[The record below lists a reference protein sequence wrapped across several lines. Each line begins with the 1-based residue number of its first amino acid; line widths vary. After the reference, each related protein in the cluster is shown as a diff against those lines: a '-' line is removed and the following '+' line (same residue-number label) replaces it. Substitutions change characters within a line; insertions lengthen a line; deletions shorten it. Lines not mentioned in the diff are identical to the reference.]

1 MAIEF
6 KLPDLGENITGG
18 DIVSV
23 LVAVG
28 DTISR
33 DQPVVEI
40 ETDKAVVEVPSS
52 VAGKVAKIHVNEGD
66 TVKVGQVIVTVDG
79 DAAAAPEPAKKVTA
93 KTEAPPAQTP
103 SASPAPKATPV
114 EAPKAP
120 AVKAEPA
127 PAQPAP
133 AAMRATDTESEDSV
147 PAGPATRRL
156 ARELGVDL
164 VKIKGTG
171 DHGRITREDVI
182 AAARRKSQPAAEVKP
197 AAFTRPA
204 MSFTAVAPPGVDD
217 NDHWGAVKRDKLPK
231 IRKVIALNMHKSAS
245 TIPHVT
251 NFDDADI
258 TDLEALRVTAK
269 SDYEAA
275 GLKLTTM
282 PFILRAV
289 AVALLRHP
297 KLNASIDVE
306 NEQIIYKQYV
316 NLGIAI
322 DSDRGLVVP
331 NIRNAERMGIAQLTQ
346 ALKEVVDTVRANK
359 FTPDDLRGG
368 TFTLSNL
375 GAIGGT
381 YSTPIINPPE
391 VGILL
396 VGRSRQLPVVMPDG
410 LIKARLMM
418 PLSISYDHRLVD
430 GADAARFLN
439 DVKMLL
445 EAPSRLLLAP

>member
-79 DAAAAPEPAKKVTA
+79 DATAAPESPKKA
-93 KTEAPPAQTP
+93 
-103 SASPAPKATPV
+103 APKAEAAPAAPAPAAPARDA

-120 AVKAEPA
+120 ATKADAAPAEPA
-127 PAQPAP
+127 PAASRAP
-133 AAMRATDTESEDSV
+133 VAEQSEDTV

-164 VKIKGTG
+164 VKIKGTAEN
-171 DHGRITREDVI
+171 GRITREDVI

-217 NDHWGAVKRDKLPK
+217 NDHWGAVKREKLPK

-297 KLNASIDVE
+297 KLNASIDLE

-346 ALKEVVDTVRANK
+346 ALKEVVDTVRSNK

-410 LIKARLMM
+410 SIKARLMM

-445 EAPSRLLLAP
+445 ETPSRLLLAP